1 MRSMET
7 RICAKC
13 GTAFE
18 IAASDARRGRG
29 VYCSLGCSVSKF
41 VADNQKHRLLKAGD
55 KFHMLTLIKPIAKGR
70 HPTWFVRCDC
80 GVEKITRASRFF
92 GSRPILSCGCY
103 RVPRPVNPNA
113 LNQNP
118 LYRTY
123 HSMISRCGNKN
134 DHLYGGKGIKV
145 CDRWKF
151 GDGVVSGFT
160 AFLIDMGP
168 KPTKAHSIDRID
180 SNGDYSPENCR
191 WATPKEQSRNTSK
204 NIRVEVNGQSL
215 CLLDAIQHLN
225 AVVSYDCVLS
235 RLEKGWPLEHA
246 VSLPKL
252 SGVPLRHRLAP
263 PIDKKSR
270 HRWLANE
277 SVQRDYRSR
286 KSP

>member
-7 RICAKC
+7 RECKRC
-13 GTAFE
+13 GKSFE
-18 IAASDARRGRG
+18 VARHDVRRGRG
-29 VYCSLGCSVSKF
+29 IYCSLKCSVSTF
-41 VADNQKHRLLKAGD
+41 VSGNQKNPVLKAGD
-55 KFHMLTLIKPIAKGR
+55 KFHMLTLIRPVAKGR
-70 HPTWFVRCDC
+70 HPTWYVRCDC
-80 GVEKITRASRFF
+80 GVEKITKAARFF
-92 GSRPILSCGCY
+92 GSRPLMSCGCY
-103 RVPRPVNPNA
+103 RVPRPI
-113 LNQNP
+113 NQNTLTRNP

-123 HSMISRCGNKN
+123 HMMLSRCANKD

-145 CDRWKF
+145 CDRWKN

-160 AFLIDMGP
+160 AFLMDMGP
-168 KPTKAHSIDRID
+168 KPTAKHSIDRINGD
-180 SNGDYSPENCR
+180 GDYSPENCR
-191 WATPKEQSRNTSK
+191 WATPKEQSRNTSR
-204 NIRVEVNGQSL
+204 NIRVEINGQTL

-225 AVVSYDCVLS
+225 AVVDYDCVLS

-277 SVQRDYRSR
+277 RVQLDYRSR
-286 KSP
+286 KLP